1 MGDWRVGV
9 DVGGSFT
16 DLVAFNTR
24 SRELRVHKV
33 PTVKADPPSGVLHAL
48 ARLSGDGV
56 ELGDV
61 DAFLHGTTIGTNA
74 LLEMTGAKVGMLVTE
89 GFTAVPQVQA
99 GSQPRPFLLFYH
111 RPEHLVHPTLVRGV
125 GERVSSAGAELAP
138 LDVPATRQAVRDLRD
153 AGAESIAVCFMFSYA
168 DPSHE
173 REAKAVIQE
182 EFPGCAVSLSSD
194 IMPRI
199 REWQRM
205 STTLVNAYLE
215 PVLASYL
222 GRLDDRLASC
232 GVTTPQRFLMQ
243 SNGGVM
249 PFTAAV
255 RGGQTH
261 HTLLSGPAAG
271 AMSAAFLCA
280 TQGLG
285 NIVSLDIGGT
295 SADVA
300 FIEGGAPGE
309 VTQGVIEGRAIYS
322 PMVDIEAV
330 SAGGGTIAQVDRGGL
345 LRVGPQSAGSDPGP
359 ACYGR
364 GGREATITDA
374 DVTLGYLAPDYFL
387 GGDMPLDAAAAER
400 VLLDRIGR
408 PLGLSAQEAAWGI
421 VRVLEVK
428 MADRISALAAERGA
442 ALLEFA
448 LVAGGG
454 AGPLHAAGVAEEI
467 GIRRI
472 IVPPRPGAFS
482 ALGLLCSDIVHDY
495 VWTTVS
501 ELATTPL
508 EQLNGEYERLEERA
522 RADLASEGIDP
533 ARATL
538 IREADVRYAGQGFE
552 LRTPVKRGAFSE
564 AERRALR
571 NRFERRH
578 KRLYGHA
585 SPGQAVEI
593 VSFRLRVVVPVRKFE
608 AGEDAETPAV
618 ASTPK
623 PAGSKPRWFGAGLVE
638 SAHYWRDALAVGAA
652 FSGPAVVYQADSTT
666 VVPPGWRLSVDG
678 YRNLVLERSVA

>member
-74 LLEMTGAKVGMLVTE
+74 LLEMTGAKVGMLITE
-89 GFTAVPQVQA
+89 GFAAVPQVQA

-138 LDVPATRQAVRDLRD
+138 LDVPATRQAVRGLRD
-153 AGAESIAVCFMFSYA
+153 VGVESIAVCFMFSYA

-215 PVLASYL
+215 PVLASYV
-222 GRLDDRLASC
+222 GELDARLASC

-285 NIVSLDIGGT
+285 NVVSLDIGGT

-322 PMVDIEAV
+322 PMVDVEAV

-364 GGREATITDA
+364 GGQEATITDA

-387 GGDMPLDAAAAER
+387 GGDMPLDAAASAR

-408 PLGLSAQEAAWGI
+408 PLGLSTQEAAWGI

-442 ALLEFA
+442 ALREFA

-508 EQLNGEYERLEERA
+508 E
-522 RADLASEGIDP
+522 
-533 ARATL
+533 T
-538 IREADVRYAGQGFE
+538 
-552 LRTPVKRGAFSE
+552 
-564 AERRALR
+564 AERRVRAARRAGAGRPGKRGDRPGAGHTHPRGRCPVRRPGLR
-571 NRFERRH
+571 ASHAGQAGRVQRGGAARAAQPLRAPPQAPLRARVAGPGRRD
-578 KRLYGHA
+578 RQLPAPRRRARPEVRGRRRRRDSGHGSPPPHPPGA
-585 SPGQAVEI
+585 SPGGSAQDSSSPHTTGA
-593 VSFRLRVVVPVRKFE
+593 
-608 AGEDAETPAV
+608 TPW
-618 ASTPK
+618 T
-623 PAGSKPRWFGAGLVE
+623 
-638 SAHYWRDALAVGAA
+638 SAR
-652 FSGPAVVYQADSTT
+652 
-666 VVPPGWRLSVDG
+666 
-678 YRNLVLERSVA
+678 RSVGRPSSTKRTRPRSCRRAGG

>member
-61 DAFLHGTTIGTNA
+61 GAFLHGTTIGTNA

-89 GFTAVPQVQA
+89 GFAAVPQVQA

-153 AGAESIAVCFMFSYA
+153 AGVESIAVCFMFSYA

-173 REAKAVIQE
+173 REAKAIIQE

-222 GRLDDRLASC
+222 SGLDARLASC

-387 GGDMPLDAAAAER
+387 GGDMPLDAEASER
-400 VLLDRIGR
+400 ALLDRIGR
-408 PLGLSAQEAAWGI
+408 PLDLSAQEAAWGI

-442 ALLEFA
+442 ALREFA

-495 VWTTVS
+495 VWTAVS

-508 EQLNGEYERLEERA
+508 ERLNSEYARLEERA

-533 ARATL
+533 ARAAL
-538 IREADVRYAGQGFE
+538 VREADVRYAGQGFE
-552 LRTPVKRGAFSE
+552 LRTPVRRGAFSE

-593 VSFRLRVVVPVRKFE
+593 VSFRLRAVVPVRKFE
-608 AGEDAETPAV
+608 AGEDAETPAA
-618 ASTPK
+618 ASTPE

-638 SAHYWRDALAVGAA
+638 SAHYRREALAVGAA

-678 YRNLVLERSVA
+678 YRNLVLERSAA